1 MALGAA
7 GAHQAKGHA
16 VSQTFGPM
24 MASELIRL
32 LQAQIKKNGDVPMT
46 VVDSHANSCEVGEIE
61 FLKYA
66 HPTVV
71 INTQ

>member
-16 VSQTFGPM
+16 VSQTSGPM

-32 LQAQIKKNGDVPMT
+32 LQAQIKKNDDAPVT
-46 VVDSHANSCEVGEIE
+46 IVDSHANNCEVGEIE

-66 HPTVV
+66 HPPPW
-71 INTQ
+71 